1 MALNNE
7 RPNYSFSPSN
17 QQRNRLSVHI
27 PKDTL
32 SSSIM
37 DSSHQYN
44 FDPETARL
52 AYNVNLWLASDDE
65 ISRPSSIAP
74 SIKSFQPRP
83 QPSRMNSVRNS
94 IRHSFVGSLRYT
106 DGLQPRPTPQIE
118 DAERLQGSSAEKTTP
133 PTQGAGDD
141 GGEYPSGMKL
151 ALIILALCLAVFVMA
166 LGKSI
171 PLLSSSPHLH

>member
-1 MALNNE
+1 MASDTQ
-7 RPNYSFSPSN
+7 RPNYSSSN
-17 QQRNRLSVHI
+17 QQRNRLSLHI
-27 PKDTL
+27 PQDTL

-37 DSSHQYN
+37 DSSHQYT

-74 SIKSFQPRP
+74 SIRSFQPRP
-83 QPSRMNSVRNS
+83 QASRINSVRNS

-106 DGLQPRPTPQIE
+106 DGFQPRPTPQIE
-118 DAERLQGSSAEKTTP
+118 GAEKLQISSAEKTTP
-133 PTQGAGDD
+133 PTRDAGDD
-141 GGEYPSGMKL
+141 GIDYPSGMKL

-166 LGKSI
+166 LGNSNL
-171 PLLSSSPHLH
+171 PLSSSRHD